1 MKFLFE
7 APAIVFYAIAAS
19 AMCGAVVV
27 QLKLM
32 STAGLSLP
40 TLIWKPWKALG
51 VMADPEKFFAPPGQ
65 IRRFVIFG
73 LLLFT
78 AFAAMVTGRSIELGH
93 SPF

>member
-1 MKFLFE
+1 MHFFVE
-7 APAIVFYAIAAS
+7 VVVIVFYAIATC
-19 AMCGAVVV
+19 AMCGALVV
-27 QLKLM
+27 QLRLM

-51 VMADPEKFFAPPGQ
+51 VMADPGKFFAPPVQ

-78 AFAAMVTGRSIELGH
+78 AFAAMVTGRSIEVGH